1 MLTPSVNAR
10 KTDVHVNLQIE
21 YKGKGYFS
29 GKSHTFKAT
38 LKPPTSSDKT
48 QIVEGT
54 WHTTSKTANGVT
66 FHDVTP
72 PKEEVTVKP
81 IEEQDEWESRRLW
94 SAVAKGIRECD
105 FESASREKSRIE
117 VCSDLLQWV
126 LGSNYGMLERTT
138 PETEG

>member
-1 MLTPSVNAR
+1 MHAG
-10 KTDVHVNLQIE
+10 LQIE

-38 LKPPTSSDKT
+38 LKPPTSSDNT

-54 WHTTSKTANGVT
+54 WHTNSKTANGVT

-81 IEEQDEWESRRLW
+81 IDEQGEWESRRLW
-94 SAVAKGIRECD
+94 NAVAKGIREGD

-117 VCSDLLQWV
+117 VRFNL
-126 LGSNYGMLERTT
+126 T
-138 PETEG
+138 